1 MTFPA
6 ISQNTSQLICHI
18 CGSHTYYNKIN
29 VPKDFLKF
37 MVKMR
42 GKDREEEK
50 RLKSNIKN
58 VRAGIKETS
67 LKNACQVGFA
77 GLVLLEH
84 YK

>member
-1 MTFPA
+1 
-6 ISQNTSQLICHI
+6 
-18 CGSHTYYNKIN
+18 
-29 VPKDFLKF
+29 